1 VQFAAQGEALQL
13 AAGATAI
20 PVERIKV
27 AADPRREELMRIS
40 HAHKELVVQLIRDWL
55 KEEKQRLRAEMNA
68 KQSETS

>member
-1 VQFAAQGEALQL
+1 M
-13 AAGATAI
+13 

-55 KEEKQRLRAEMNA
+55 KEEKQRLREEMNA
-68 KQSETS
+68 KQSEVS